1 MAAGNPLSVLYLR
14 LYFSAKEADNE
25 KKIWYTVCGKPRKG
39 KEKMMMRK
47 ETDLDAVKEVLKA
60 FLYMPV
66 EETEYS
72 PIVVQ
77 HPIFES
83 GFSSVGGKIV
93 DITTPDGLK
102 EAVIQMEKRIDAV
115 DRPIECM
122 YVVRKS
128 YYLTFLKFAKESLS
142 LSDFSMLLGRCWT
155 EEENPN
161 GDVNVPVSL
170 SARWFK
176 AADKQALM
184 HDEEYGVYK
193 NLPETFMVYRGV
205 APGRNPDGMS
215 WTREYDKAK
224 WFSNRFGEGYVL
236 EGTAHK
242 EDVLAFFSRRG
253 EEEVVMEAAKVEGR
267 RKI

>member
-1 MAAGNPLSVLYLR
+1 MWEYQENP
-14 LYFSAKEADNE
+14 E
-25 KKIWYTVCGKPRKG
+25 

-47 ETDLDAVKEVLKA
+47 ETDLNAVKEVLKA

-83 GFSSVGGKIV
+83 GFSSVDGKIV

-102 EAVIQMEKRIDAV
+102 VAV
-115 DRPIECM
+115 DKMEEKIDTIDGPIKCM
-122 YVVRKS
+122 WIVRKS

-142 LSDFSMLLGRCWT
+142 LSDFSRLLGECWT

-161 GDVNVPVSL
+161 GDVNVPVRL

-184 HDEEYGVYK
+184 HDEEYEIYK
-193 NLPETFMVYRGV
+193 NLPETFTVYRGV
-205 APGRNPDGMS
+205 APGRNPNGMS

-224 WFSNRFGEGYVL
+224 WFSSRFGEGYVL

-253 EEEVVMEAAKVEGR
+253 EEEVVMKAAKVEGR